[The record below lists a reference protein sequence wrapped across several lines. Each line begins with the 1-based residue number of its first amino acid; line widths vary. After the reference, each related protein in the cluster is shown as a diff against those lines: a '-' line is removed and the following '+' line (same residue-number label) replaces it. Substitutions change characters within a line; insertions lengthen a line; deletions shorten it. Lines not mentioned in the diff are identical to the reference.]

1 MGLEIRCTSPAE
13 TMAVGRR
20 LASLLRPGDVVL
32 VEGELGS
39 GKTTFI
45 SGVAEGLGVDEKI
58 TSPTFILARTYSG
71 LVPLTHADVY
81 RMDTLGEVAD
91 LDLIEEAA
99 EGVLMIE
106 WGTAVE
112 QSMPASR
119 LVVQLEVAEGDAA
132 RLLRFNPLGDWNA
145 RPLGELEL

>member
-1 MGLEIRCTSPAE
+1 MGLEIRCSSPAE

-20 LASLLRPGDVVL
+20 LASLLRQGDVVL
-32 VEGELGS
+32 LEGDLGS
-39 GKTTFI
+39 GKTTFV
-45 SGVAEGLGVDEKI
+45 SGVAEGLGVDEEI
-58 TSPTFILARTYSG
+58 TSPTFILARTYQG

-99 EGVLMIE
+99 DGVLMIE

-119 LVVQLEVAEGDAA
+119 LVVQLEVGEMDL
-132 RLLRFNPLGDWNA
+132 RLLRFSPLGDWNE
-145 RPLGELEL
+145 RPLEELEL

>member
-1 MGLEIRCTSPAE
+1 MGVEIRCAGPAA

-32 VEGELGS
+32 IEGDLGA

-45 SGVAEGLGVDEKI
+45 AGVAEGLGVDEEI

-99 EGVLMIE
+99 DGVLMIE

-119 LVVQLEVAEGDAA
+119 LVVHLEVSGQDT
-132 RLLRFNPLGDWNA
+132 RILRFDPLGDWSD
-145 RPLGELEL
+145 RPLEELEL

>member
-1 MGLEIRCTSPAE
+1 MGVEIRCTGPAE

-32 VEGELGS
+32 IEGDLGA

-45 SGVAEGLGVDEKI
+45 AGVAEGLGVDEEI

-81 RMDTLGEVAD
+81 RMNTLGEVAD

-99 EGVLMIE
+99 DGVLMIE

-119 LVVQLEVAEGDAA
+119 LVVYLEVSGQDT
-132 RLLRFNPLGDWNA
+132 RILRFDPLGDWSD
-145 RPLGELEL
+145 RPLEELEL

>member
-1 MGLEIRCTSPAE
+1 MGLQIRCTSRAE

-20 LASLLRPGDVVL
+20 LASLLRQGDVVL
-32 VEGELGS
+32 VEGDLGA
-39 GKTTFI
+39 GKTTYI
-45 SGVAEGLGVDEKI
+45 SGVAEGLGVDEEI
-58 TSPTFILARTYSG
+58 TSPTFILARTYQG

-81 RMDTLGEVAD
+81 RMETMGEVAD
-91 LDLIEEAA
+91 LDLVEEAS
-99 EGVLMIE
+99 EGVLIIE

-119 LVVQLEVAEGDAA
+119 LVVHLEVDEEDA
-132 RLLRFNPLGDWNA
+132 RLVSFEPLGDWNS

>member
-1 MGLEIRCTSPAE
+1 MGVEIRCVGPAE

-32 VEGELGS
+32 VEGQLGA

-45 SGVAEGLGVDEKI
+45 SGVAEGLGVDEEI

-81 RMDTLGEVAD
+81 RLDTLGEVAD

-99 EGVLMIE
+99 DGVLMIE

-112 QSMPASR
+112 QSMPPSR
-119 LVVQLEVAEGDAA
+119 LVVHLEVSGPDT
-132 RLLRFNPLGDWNA
+132 RLLRFD
-145 RPLGELEL
+145 PLGEWNTRPLEELEL

>member
-1 MGLEIRCTSPAE
+1 MGLEIRCATPAE

-20 LASLLRPGDVVL
+20 LASLLRAGDVVL
-32 VEGELGS
+32 VEGELGA

-45 SGVAEGLGVDEKI
+45 SGVAEGLGVDEQI
-58 TSPTFILARTYSG
+58 TSPTFILARTYTG
-71 LVPLTHADVY
+71 LLPLTHADVY
-81 RMDTLGEVAD
+81 RTDTLAEVAD

-99 EGVLMIE
+99 DGVLMIE

-119 LVVQLEVAEGDAA
+119 LIVQFEVDETEV
-132 RLLRFNPLGDWNA
+132 RLLRFSPLGEWNS

>member
-1 MGLEIRCTSPAE
+1 MGVEIRCTGPAE

-32 VEGELGS
+32 LEGDLGA

-45 SGVAEGLGVDEKI
+45 AGVAEGLGVDEEI

-99 EGVLMIE
+99 DGVLMIE

-119 LVVQLEVAEGDAA
+119 LVVHLEVSGQDT
-132 RLLRFNPLGDWNA
+132 RILRFDPLGDWSD
-145 RPLGELEL
+145 RPLEELEL

>member
-1 MGLEIRCTSPAE
+1 MGVEIRCTGPAE

-32 VEGELGS
+32 IEGDLGA
-39 GKTTFI
+39 GKTTFVA
-45 SGVAEGLGVDEKI
+45 GVAEGLGVDEQI

-99 EGVLMIE
+99 DGVLMIE

-119 LVVQLEVAEGDAA
+119 LVVHLEVSGQDT
-132 RLLRFNPLGDWNA
+132 RILRFDPLGDWSD
-145 RPLGELEL
+145 RPLEELEL

>member
-1 MGLEIRCTSPAE
+1 MGVEIRCTGPAE

-32 VEGELGS
+32 IEGDLGA
-39 GKTTFI
+39 GKITFI
-45 SGVAEGLGVDEKI
+45 AGVAEGLGVDEEI

-99 EGVLMIE
+99 DGVLMIE

-119 LVVQLEVAEGDAA
+119 LVVHLEVSGQDT
-132 RLLRFNPLGDWNA
+132 RILRFDPLGDWSD
-145 RPLGELEL
+145 RPLEELEL